1 MLGNVVCTALP
12 FLYSH
17 LWVGC
22 KDNQQVQN
30 YWVLFEKLTHFFGQY
45 RFVGCKVTK
54 KTEILYEVFSHVLPS
69 ENYYWTAISLY

>member
-22 KDNQQVQN
+22 KDNLQVQI
-30 YWVLFEKLTHFFGQY
+30 YGLLFEKLTDFFGQY

-54 KTEILYEVFSHVLPS
+54 
-69 ENYYWTAISLY
+69 